1 MPAHHRPTLYSRVTA
16 LLFPRDPLFT
26 ASACLN
32 VTTGPH
38 GWPENYFG
46 YRPGH
51 TLVRAADP
59 DMPAL
64 ALTFTVQAPD
74 PLAAAHRA
82 AAVGRR
88 LEADRDTRH
97 WPQRLR
103 RLAVGDVVVITPRTP
118 ATGLRRF
125 YALAPGGGLTEL
137 AHIGDP
143 LLLPLSAPVGAAK
156 PLPPTAHDR

>member
-1 MPAHHRPTLYSRVTA
+1 MPAHRRLTLYSRVTA

-51 TLVRAADP
+51 SLMRAADP

-64 ALTFTVQAPD
+64 ALAFTVQAPD

-82 AAVGRR
+82 VAVGRR
-88 LEADRDTRH
+88 LEADRDARH
-97 WPQRLR
+97 WPRRLR

-118 ATGLRRF
+118 ATGPRRF
-125 YALAPGGGLTEL
+125 YALASGGGLTEL

-143 LLLPLSAPVGAAK
+143 LPFLLF
-156 PLPPTAHDR
+156 LPPGLPNR